1 MKLPSDGLTLKEVRE
16 INGTPTTYK
25 MDAPCRWEDFK
36 AWPEDIQREYLEGLQ
51 KKYRAPLSEIAR
63 VMGVKENTFISWKAD
78 HGIKSVFKGRSYPTP
93 EWETFKAGAE
103 WLEPEAGTKMSSPE
117 PESGAE
123 EDPSGPA
130 VHLPLQGRL
139 ETEREPVLKFKPE
152 ALERLEPEATLQR
165 LLDILPALKASG
177 AKIKIE
183 VEL

>member
-1 MKLPSDGLTLKEVRE
+1 MRGGGKTVKLPSDGLTLKEVRE
-16 INGTPTTYK
+16 INGEPTVYK

-36 AWPEDIQREYLEGLQ
+36 DWPEDIQREYLEGLQ
-51 KKYRAPLSEIAR
+51 KKFRAPLSEIAR
-63 VMGVKENTFISWKAD
+63 VMGVKENTFLSWKAD

-93 EWETFKAGAE
+93 EWETFKAGAT
-103 WLEPEAGTKMSSPE
+103 WMEPEARNVLPE
-117 PESGAE
+117 QESGTQILSAA
-123 EDPSGPA
+123 A
-130 VHLPLQGRL
+130 VKETMERL
-139 ETEREPVLKFKPE
+139 PVLELKPK